1 LLDKDLS
8 TTISTN
14 HDSLILTNLS
24 HNRIISIMPE
34 ENIASPGSAIQ
45 KELDAR
51 GWNQTDLAQILGVH
65 QSVVSSL
72 VTGKRPISLEIARD
86 LAAAFSTELAYWL
99 KLETDFRL
107 FAVGPVDDG
116 ISRRARLFEA
126 APVKEMIRRRWIQS
140 TTDIDLLEKQILG
153 FYGASSLD
161 ELTNSIPKALRKSS
175 SYVKETASER
185 FWLQRVR
192 QLAPAAPVSAKY
204 SDTLLAGAMKK
215 FKGFLGH
222 PESVRHIPKVL
233 ADAGIRFVIVENLPR
248 TGIDGVCLWLDK
260 SSPVIALSLFR
271 DRMDSVWFTLFH
283 EMDHVKNRDGLML
296 PPVVDSRLTGED
308 SIHGS
313 EKPEA
318 EKRADLFASTSLIP
332 AEEMDDFIIRI
343 GPLYSKPR
351 IEGFAS
357 RIGVHPS
364 IVLGQLQ
371 YRKEMDWNQKT
382 DLIGRVRDILT
393 HEAPTDGWGMS
404 AILPAAV

>member
-1 LLDKDLS
+1 
-8 TTISTN
+8 
-14 HDSLILTNLS
+14 
-24 HNRIISIMPE
+24 MPE
-34 ENIASPGSAIQ
+34 ENVASPGLAIQ

-65 QSVVSSL
+65 QSVVSVL

-86 LAAAFSTELAYWL
+86 LAAAFSTDLEYWL

-107 FAVGPVDDG
+107 FSADPVDEA
-116 ISRRARLFEA
+116 IARRARLFES
-126 APVKEMIRRRWIQS
+126 APVKEMIKRRWIQA
-140 TTDIDLLEKQILG
+140 TANVDLLEKQILG
-153 FYGASSLD
+153 FYGANSLD
-161 ELTNSIPKALRKSS
+161 DLTAKLPNALRKSV
-175 SYVKETASER
+175 SYLKETASER

-192 QLAPAAPVSAKY
+192 QLAPAAPVSAKF
-204 SDTLLAGAMKK
+204 SDALFSTAMNKFKALLA
-215 FKGFLGH
+215 H

-260 SSPVIALSLFR
+260 FSPVIALSLFR

-283 EMDHVKNRDGLML
+283 EMDHVANRDGLTL
-296 PPVVDSRLTGED
+296 PPVVDSRLTGEQSVSAND
-308 SIHGS
+308 
-313 EKPEA
+313 KPPTEQ
-318 EKRADLFASTSLIP
+318 RADLFASTSLIP
-332 AEEMDDFIIRI
+332 TKEMDNFIVRI

-351 IEGFAS
+351 IEGFAK
-357 RIGVHPS
+357 RIGVHPG

-371 YRKEMDWNQKT
+371 HRKEVDWDHNKE
-382 DLIGRVRDILT
+382 LVERVRPILI

>member
-1 LLDKDLS
+1 
-8 TTISTN
+8 
-14 HDSLILTNLS
+14 
-24 HNRIISIMPE
+24 MPE
-34 ENIASPGSAIQ
+34 ENMASPGSAIQ

-51 GWNQTDLAQILGVH
+51 VWNQIDLAQILGVH
-65 QSVVSSL
+65 QSVVSAL

-86 LAAAFSTELAYWL
+86 LAAAFRTDLDYWL
-99 KLETDFRL
+99 KLEKEFRL
-107 FAVGPVDDG
+107 FAVSPVDEKIG
-116 ISRRARLFEA
+116 RRARLFEA
-126 APVKEMIRRRWIQS
+126 APVKDLIRRRWIQA

-161 ELTNSIPKALRKSS
+161 ELTNSIPNALRKSN

-185 FWLQRVR
+185 FWMQRVR
-192 QLAPAAPVSAKY
+192 QLAPAAPVSSKY
-204 SDTLLAGAMKK
+204 SEALFAQAMNK

-233 ADAGIRFVIVENLPR
+233 ADTGIRFVIVENLPR

-260 SSPVIALSLFR
+260 FSPVIALSLFR

-296 PPVVDSRLTGED
+296 PPIVDSRLTGED
-308 SIHGS
+308 SLHGGT
-313 EKPEA
+313 KPEA
-318 EKRADLFASTSLIP
+318 EKRADLFATTSLIP

-351 IEGFAS
+351 IDGFAR

-371 YRKEMDWNQKT
+371 HRKEMDWSQKT
-382 DLIGRVRDILT
+382 DLIERVRNTLI

>member
-1 LLDKDLS
+1 
-8 TTISTN
+8 
-14 HDSLILTNLS
+14 
-24 HNRIISIMPE
+24 MPE
-34 ENIASPGSAIQ
+34 GNITNPGLAIQ
-45 KELDAR
+45 QELDER

-65 QSVVSSL
+65 QSVVSAL
-72 VTGKRPISLEIARD
+72 ITGKRPLSLEIARD
-86 LAAAFSTELAYWL
+86 LAAAFNTEVEYWL
-99 KLETDFRL
+99 KLETEFRL
-107 FAVGPVDDG
+107 FAAGPVDDG
-116 ISRRARLFEA
+116 IVRRARLFEA
-126 APVKEMIRRRWIQS
+126 APVKEMIKRRWIQS

-153 FYGASSLD
+153 FYGASSLN
-161 ELTNSIPKALRKSS
+161 ELTNSIPNALRKSS

-204 SDTLLAGAMKK
+204 TDMLFAQAMEK
-215 FKGFLGH
+215 FKNFLGH
-222 PESVRHIPKVL
+222 PESVRHIPKIL

-308 SIHGS
+308 SHRAND
-313 EKPEA
+313 KPEA
-318 EKRADLFASTSLIP
+318 EKRADLFASTSLIA
-332 AEEMDDFIIRI
+332 AEEMEDFIIRI
-343 GPLYSKPR
+343 GPLYSKQR

-371 YRKEMDWNQKT
+371 YRKQMEWSQKT
-382 DLIGRVRDILT
+382 DLIERVRNILI